1 MIETFSDYYYHLDL
15 LVGFSS
21 PVVFYLL
28 YRTGRID
35 RFLWRFFWIGVAV
48 GATWE
53 IPIFVLSGEPTS
65 LPLISWVR
73 PLPAHYLVFMVCHS
87 LWDGLLFVIGIRL
100 INLICPKPVLRRFS
114 WKELAVLVA
123 WGQVSE
129 LIVELS
135 STLND
140 GWVFYEYWWNPV
152 IFHFNGHNIA
162 VLMQVVWF
170 AAAVIYY
177 FLLLKLGQKYI
188 DNVPEFGGVN
198 EVA

>member
-1 MIETFSDYYYHLDL
+1 
-15 LVGFSS
+15 
-21 PVVFYLL
+21 
-28 YRTGRID
+28 
-35 RFLWRFFWIGVAV
+35 
-48 GATWE
+48 
-53 IPIFVLSGEPTS
+53 
-65 LPLISWVR
+65 
-73 PLPAHYLVFMVCHS
+73 
-87 LWDGLLFVIGIRL
+87 
-100 INLICPKPVLRRFS
+100 LRRFS